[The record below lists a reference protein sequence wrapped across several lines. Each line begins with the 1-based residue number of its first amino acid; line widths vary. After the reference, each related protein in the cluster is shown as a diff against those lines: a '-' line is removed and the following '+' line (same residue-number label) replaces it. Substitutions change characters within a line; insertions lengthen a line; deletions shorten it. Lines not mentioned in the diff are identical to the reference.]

1 VIPGANTTQKALGL
15 PHGAIVIGLGK
26 WGELSSAQLGNLI
39 RVAAL
44 HYLLR
49 LDDCRSDQ
57 MNGEDSAEVGLS
69 ILLIGA
75 NSTSNITTGDSVGA
89 ILRGIGQAN
98 RELQARAD
106 DAKRITEIEIV
117 ELYADTAIE
126 AAHAL
131 NRLAKFTGDELE
143 TQIDAGPLL
152 RRGGAGRTRLTGFST
167 RRPWLRWEI
176 SATWPGENMLKPT
189 IPAALAERLK
199 RAIAETKDPDPDFL
213 GVLTE
218 VALGAATDDAGRHRE
233 IPFLSLSDC
242 ARAEVITQ
250 QRRYGS

>member
-1 VIPGANTTQKALGL
+1 
-15 PHGAIVIGLGK
+15 
-26 WGELSSAQLGNLI
+26 
-39 RVAAL
+39 
-44 HYLLR
+44 
-49 LDDCRSDQ
+49 

-89 ILRGIGQAN
+89 ILCGIGQAN
-98 RELQARAD
+98 HELQARAD

-126 AAHAL
+126 TAHAL
-131 NRLAKFTGDELE
+131 NRLAKFIGDELE

-167 RRPWLRWEI
+167 RPPCHAVALRPL
-176 SATWPGENMLKPT
+176 ADP
-189 IPAALAERLK
+189 ALAERLK

-213 GVLTE
+213 GALAE

-233 IPFLSLSDC
+233 SPSSAYRIVP
-242 ARAEVITQ
+242 APK
-250 QRRYGS
+250 